1 MEGIAAGTKAMTA
14 HESTAGHTSSA
25 ANGPFLHRVH
35 TCMLAASCCW
45 RRVRAQGARRQV
57 RALVGGL
64 RASALGVAHA
74 VEGGRVHVV
83 EKTHRFFLSLSSLL
97 LYFLFFAISL
107 LYFLYFTFFR
117 QLKHA
122 WATSCWVSPAAA
134 VSPVKRAT
142 LAVEE
147 GTASADATDFEMGY
161 LHSCSQ
167 SELTVDLLCQ
177 HARAPHAYFAAP
189 VRGRKAV

>member
-1 MEGIAAGTKAMTA
+1 VEGIAAGTKAMTA

-83 EKTHRFFLSLSSLL
+83 EKNHRVFLLSLFSSTLL
-97 LYFLFFAISL
+97 SL
-107 LYFLYFTFFR
+107 LYFL
-117 QLKHA
+117 
-122 WATSCWVSPAAA
+122 SPAETR
-134 VSPVKRAT
+134 V
-142 LAVEE
+142 
-147 GTASADATDFEMGY
+147 GD
-161 LHSCSQ
+161 
-167 SELTVDLLCQ
+167 
-177 HARAPHAYFAAP
+177 
-189 VRGRKAV
+189 